1 MDGCLLFIL
10 AITNCSLPS
19 SPPSRSACP
28 QFGMQWNVTWGR
40 VNRLSEL
47 EVSHMGS
54 LQGAGE
60 PAKYC

>member
-1 MDGCLLFIL
+1 M
-10 AITNCSLPS
+10 
-19 SPPSRSACP
+19 
-28 QFGMQWNVTWGR
+28 TWGR

-60 PAKYC
+60 PAKYSSSGAKLRQVVARGSV